1 MGKLSI
7 SRHTLPLSADGDP
20 LADMSIEGIFR
31 KNGNIKRL
39 NSVAEALDRDAAS
52 VSLSDDNPVQLAAL
66 LKKFLRD
73 LPDPLLTFRL
83 HKLFC
88 AAQRMFALLPIRPSS
103 DTESYTS
110 GLTDLPDE
118 EERIRC
124 LHLLVAMLPRTNR
137 DTLEVLFVFLKWVA
151 SFSHVDE
158 ETGSKMDV
166 QNLATVIC
174 PSILY
179 SKGTNAMRDDSFV
192 AIQAVRTLIEHQ
204 DEFYTVPKELQ
215 FVLEENVSQLFKD
228 SLDLPPKEIYKHCSN
243 YSNARRPYYA
253 KKAEGGITRLGDY
266 GLASH
271 KSDGNLIATAAGLS
285 NGRANTPIQTSGPFN
300 VAAMGNAASGS
311 PTRPQSW
318 ADAPLPPFHNIAPSI
333 SHPGLNHQHSGQP
346 GTSSAGSNSI
356 PSGSPNSRRMWYPG
370 HRGSTPSS
378 PVISAA
384 MGDGR
389 PSSSMD
395 RAMSPSHFNDR

>member
-1 MGKLSI
+1 M
-7 SRHTLPLSADGDP
+7 
-20 LADMSIEGIFR
+20 
-31 KNGNIKRL
+31 
-39 NSVAEALDRDAAS
+39 
-52 VSLSDDNPVQLAAL
+52 
-66 LKKFLRD
+66 
-73 LPDPLLTFRL
+73 
-83 HKLFC
+83 
-88 AAQRMFALLPIRPSS
+88 
-103 DTESYTS
+103 
-110 GLTDLPDE
+110 
-118 EERIRC
+118 
-124 LHLLVAMLPRTNR
+124 AMLPRVNR

-192 AIQAVRTLIEHQ
+192 AIQAIKTLIEHQ

-243 YSNARRPYYA
+243 YANARRPYYA
-253 KKAEGGITRLGDY
+253 NKKADTGIARLGDY
-266 GLASH
+266 GLSSH
-271 KSDGNLIATAAGLS
+271 KSDGNLIATAAGFS
-285 NGRANTPIQTSGPFN
+285 NGRANIPIQTTGPFN
-300 VAAMGNAASGS
+300 VASLTGPSSGS

-318 ADAPLPPFHNIAPSI
+318 ADAPLPPFHNLASPG
-333 SHPGLNHQHSGQP
+333 SHPGLTHQHSAPNGP
-346 GTSSAGSNSI
+346 PSVGSVSV

-378 PVISAA
+378 PVMAA
-384 MGDGR
+384 AYMDADRR
-389 PSSSMD
+389 PSSSLD
-395 RAMSPSHFNDR
+395 RAMSPSHLGDR

>member
-1 MGKLSI
+1 
-7 SRHTLPLSADGDP
+7 
-20 LADMSIEGIFR
+20 
-31 KNGNIKRL
+31 
-39 NSVAEALDRDAAS
+39 V
-52 VSLSDDNPVQLAAL
+52 
-66 LKKFLRD
+66 LRNVR
-73 LPDPLLTFRL
+73 TRS
-83 HKLFC
+83 C
-88 AAQRMFALLPIRPSS
+88 IQYFALLLKGFTTALI
-103 DTESYTS
+103 
-110 GLTDLPDE
+110 DLPDE
-118 EERIRC
+118 EERVRC

-158 ETGSKMDV
+158 ETGSRMDV

-192 AIQAVRTLIEHQ
+192 AIQAVKTLIDHQ

-243 YSNARRPYYA
+243 YANARRPYYA
-253 KKAEGGITRLGDY
+253 KKAEAGPIRMGEY

-285 NGRANTPIQTSGPFN
+285 NGRMNTPIQTSGPFN
-300 VAAMGNAASGS
+300 VAAIGNATSGS

-318 ADAPLPPFHNIAPSI
+318 ADAPVPPFHNMSQSV
-333 SHPGLNHQHSGQP
+333 SHPGLPHHNSAGHMGP
-346 GTSSAGSNSI
+346 PSAGSNSI

-378 PVISAA
+378 PVIAA
-384 MGDGR
+384 SMGDADRR

-395 RAMSPSHFNDR
+395 RAMSPSHFGDR